1 VRVSVCFYRLNT
13 NSNHHAR
20 ALTSVHRHSLL
31 IRNRHEV
38 SRVQVR
44 VHPTLIVTGGLPS
57 VEHKVVVQVVGHGR
71 LEGGDG
77 LLVVVVDDLRVAS
90 RVGGRKEEREEGEE
104 R

>member
-1 VRVSVCFYRLNT
+1 
-13 NSNHHAR
+13 
-20 ALTSVHRHSLL
+20 
-31 IRNRHEV
+31 
-38 SRVQVR
+38 
-44 VHPTLIVTGGLPS
+44 
-57 VEHKVVVQVVGHGR
+57 VGHGR